1 MNQLKFQDFFSES
14 LTQLSVDNNL
24 TLVII
29 LFNIFFAGIIGTLI
43 ALIYR
48 RYFMGVLFQ
57 KSFAVAIITV
67 TMITTL
73 VIMVISG
80 NLILS
85 LGMVGALSIVRFRAA
100 IKDPLD
106 VVYIFWAVGSGIAI
120 GVSQYALVFVAL
132 VAIGLVL
139 ALLSKVSSSQRPK
152 LLVVSSTSDNQ
163 KKIQEQIEYLGRKV
177 VNRSTQIIE
186 GRSEMV
192 FETNQDIDT
201 VSLTKKLVELDGSVE
216 LRILNYYGNN

>member
-1 MNQLKFQDFFSES
+1 
-14 LTQLSVDNNL
+14 
-24 TLVII
+24 
-29 LFNIFFAGIIGTLI
+29 
-43 ALIYR
+43 
-48 RYFMGVLFQ
+48 
-57 KSFAVAIITV
+57 
-67 TMITTL
+67 
-73 VIMVISG
+73 
-80 NLILS
+80 
-85 LGMVGALSIVRFRAA
+85 MVGALSIVRFRAA

-139 ALLSKVSSSQRPK
+139 ALLSKVSSSQKPK

-201 VSLTKKLVELDGSVE
+201 ISLTKKLVELDGSVE

>member
-1 MNQLKFQDFFSES
+1 MDQLNFSNIVS
-14 LTQLSVDNNL
+14 DSMSQLSTDSNL
-24 TLVII
+24 SLIVIV
-29 LFNIFFAGIIGTLI
+29 FNIFYAGLIGSLI
-43 ALIYR
+43 ALTYR

-120 GVSQYALVFVAL
+120 GVSQYSLVLIALI
-132 VAIGLVL
+132 AIGLVL
-139 ALLSKVSSSQRPK
+139 SMLSRVSSSQEPK
-152 LLVVSSTSDNQ
+152 LLIVSSSINSQ
-163 KKIQEQIEYLGRKV
+163 KTIQDQVEYLGRKV
-177 VNRSTQIIE
+177 TTRSTQLVE

-192 FETNQDIDT
+192 FETTENIDCT
-201 VSLTKKLVELDGSVE
+201 ALMKTLTTLDASVE
-216 LRILNYYGNN
+216 LRVLNYYGNN

>member
-1 MNQLKFQDFFSES
+1 MDQLNFSDIFSES
-14 LTQLSVDNNL
+14 FTQLSTDSNL
-24 TLVII
+24 SLIVIV
-29 LFNIFFAGIIGTLI
+29 FNIFYAGLIGTFI

-48 RYFMGVLFQ
+48 KYFMGVLFQ

-73 VIMVISG
+73 IIMVISG

-120 GVSQYALVFVAL
+120 GVSQYSLVFFAL
-132 VAIGLVL
+132 IAIGLVL
-139 ALLSKVSSSQRPK
+139 ALLSRVSTTQEPK
-152 LLVVSSTSDNQ
+152 LLVISSAISSQ
-163 KKIQEQIEYLGRKV
+163 KKIQDQVRGLGR
-177 VNRSTQIIE
+177 NITTRSTQMVE

-192 FETNQDIDT
+192 FETTDNIDFAT
-201 VSLTKKLVELDGSVE
+201 LSGKLIELDETVE
-216 LRILNYYGNN
+216 LRILNYYGNS